1 MRYDITLHKHYL
13 LVLDKSGSD
22 KVGDWVLWKGH
33 IFQIIETQ
41 YLEGNKKILSHYP
54 LAQYPF
60 LKGLPIL
67 PPFSRSQEGGVVQE
81 ARQYLQDKG
90 FSGHANHS
98 LVPKWMAE
106 FYEIGRER
114 HSLTLD
120 KLIELYVEKTGYGM
134 DMWSK
139 EENETMSTIAEII
152 QSLQEPKP
160 PVLPVAFEFE
170 VERVCRLMSADI
182 VEKEGWIKV
191 ENAKST
197 YTRVKTI
204 TNAEGITE
212 WVGEYIFF

>member
-1 MRYDITLHKHYL
+1 L
-13 LVLDKSGSD
+13 G
-22 KVGDWVLWKGH
+22 
-33 IFQIIETQ
+33 Q
-41 YLEGNKKILSHYP
+41 YP
-54 LAQYPF
+54 L

-67 PPFSRSQEGGVVQE
+67 PPFSRSQEDGVIQE

-114 HSLTLD
+114 YSLTLD

-170 VERVCRLMSADI
+170 LQLIFYHGNMP
-182 VEKEGWIKV
+182 KEG
-191 ENAKST
+191 EERPP
-197 YTRVKTI
+197 YRPKTTI
-204 TNAEGITE
+204 NSEGITE